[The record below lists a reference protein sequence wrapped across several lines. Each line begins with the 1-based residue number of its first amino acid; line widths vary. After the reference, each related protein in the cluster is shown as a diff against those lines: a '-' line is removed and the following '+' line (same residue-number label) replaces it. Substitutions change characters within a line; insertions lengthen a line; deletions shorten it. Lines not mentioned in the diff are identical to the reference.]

1 MDFLY
6 IKREILMTELSVL
19 ASKSQCLTLSS
30 VAMSTYVMKLYQFVL
45 KVFLLTLL

>member
-1 MDFLY
+1 
-6 IKREILMTELSVL
+6 MTELSVL

-30 VAMSTYVMKLYQFVL
+30 VAMSTCVIKLYQFVL